1 MNKTSKKK
9 RAAFAV
15 STAAATAAIPLS
27 MGVLDWKIL
36 AGAAAA
42 GLIGGALGVN
52 VPAVIKGAVARTAK
66 VK

>member
-1 MNKTSKKK
+1 MTKASKKK

-42 GLIGGALGVN
+42 GLVGGALGVN
-52 VPAVIKGAVARTAK
+52 VPAVIKGAATRATK
-66 VK
+66 TN